1 MTGSAQRERRQIG
14 LANHVCPD
22 GEVLSAALA
31 AAHKIAALPR
41 QAVEATKRVLNLHV
55 ERAVLATIDFAMAAE
70 TESFDTP
77 ELRRTTRPLPEAVVG
92 KKVDRERST
101 VAKRTRFAEYKDRYA
116 NYRFE
121 LSEEGIL
128 LMQCHTNGGSLVW
141 DWKAHDEM
149 SDAFADIAGDR
160 EIKVLIHT
168 GTGENYNANWGA
180 PPTASKPMYLAMDD
194 QKGLAK
200 LDEKAW
206 YGRMLVENVL
216 AVDVPMISAV
226 NGPCNIHSEVP
237 LLGDIVLASEDAY
250 FQDLAHFPRG
260 MVPGDGQHVIWPLL
274 VGRNRARYM
283 LLTGKKLSAQEALEW
298 GAVNEVLPKDQLL
311 DRAWEL
317 ARELAKRP
325 PLTLRYTRMLFTQDF
340 KRAFLDEL
348 GHGLARE
355 TYAQRQF
362 FPVGGGMTPLD
373 RPWDKEPWSD

>member
-1 MTGSAQRERRQIG
+1 M
-14 LANHVCPD
+14 
-22 GEVLSAALA
+22 
-31 AAHKIAALPR
+31 
-41 QAVEATKRVLNLHV
+41 
-55 ERAVLATIDFAMAAE
+55 
-70 TESFDTP
+70 
-77 ELRRTTRPLPEAVVG
+77 
-92 KKVDRERST
+92 
-101 VAKRTRFAEYKDRYA
+101 AKRTRFAEYKDRYA
-116 NYRFE
+116 NFRFE

-149 SDAFADIAGDR
+149 ADAFADIAGDR

-168 GTGENYNANWGA
+168 GTGENYNADWGA
-180 PPTASKPMYLAMDD
+180 PPPGMQKPIYLAMDD

-298 GAVNEVLPKDQLL
+298 GAVSEVLPKNQLL

-325 PLTLRYTRMLFTQDF
+325 PLTLRYTRMLFTQDL

-373 RPWDKEPWSD
+373 RPWDKNPWSD

>member
-1 MTGSAQRERRQIG
+1 
-14 LANHVCPD
+14 
-22 GEVLSAALA
+22 
-31 AAHKIAALPR
+31 
-41 QAVEATKRVLNLHV
+41 
-55 ERAVLATIDFAMAAE
+55 
-70 TESFDTP
+70 
-77 ELRRTTRPLPEAVVG
+77 
-92 KKVDRERST
+92 
-101 VAKRTRFAEYKDRYA
+101 VARRTRFAEYKDRYA

-180 PPTASKPMYLAMDD
+180 PPPGMQKPIYLAMDD

-237 LLGDIVLASEDAY
+237 LLGDIVLAAEGAC

-260 MVPGDGQHVIWPLL
+260 MVPGDGQHVIWPWI

-298 GAVNEVLPKDQLL
+298 GAVNEVLPKSQLL

-325 PLTLRYTRMLFTQDF
+325 PLVLRYTRMLFTQDL

-362 FPVGGGMTPLD
+362 FPIGGGMTPLD
-373 RPWDKEPWSD
+373 RPWDENPWSD

>member
-1 MTGSAQRERRQIG
+1 
-14 LANHVCPD
+14 
-22 GEVLSAALA
+22 
-31 AAHKIAALPR
+31 
-41 QAVEATKRVLNLHV
+41 
-55 ERAVLATIDFAMAAE
+55 
-70 TESFDTP
+70 
-77 ELRRTTRPLPEAVVG
+77 
-92 KKVDRERST
+92 
-101 VAKRTRFAEYKDRYA
+101 VAKRTRFSEYKDRYA
-116 NYRFE
+116 NFRFE

-149 SDAFADIAGDR
+149 SDAFADVAGDR

-168 GTGENYNANWGA
+168 GTGQNYNADWGA
-180 PPTASKPMYLAMDD
+180 PPGGEPQEPIYLALDG
-194 QKGLAK
+194 QKGLSL

-216 AVDVPMISAV
+216 SVEVPMISAV

-260 MVPGDGQHVIWPLL
+260 LVPGDGQHVIWPLL

-283 LLTGKKLSAQEALEW
+283 LLTGKKLSAQEALAW
-298 GAVNEVLPKDQLL
+298 GAVNEVVPKDRLL
-311 DRAWEL
+311 DRAFEL

-325 PLTLRYTRMLFTQDF
+325 PLVLRYTRLLFTQDL

-348 GHGLARE
+348 AHGLARE

-362 FPVGGGMTPLD
+362 FPVGAGTRPLD
-373 RPWDKEPWSD
+373 RPWNQRPWSD

>member
-1 MTGSAQRERRQIG
+1 
-14 LANHVCPD
+14 
-22 GEVLSAALA
+22 
-31 AAHKIAALPR
+31 
-41 QAVEATKRVLNLHV
+41 
-55 ERAVLATIDFAMAAE
+55 
-70 TESFDTP
+70 
-77 ELRRTTRPLPEAVVG
+77 
-92 KKVDRERST
+92 
-101 VAKRTRFAEYKDRYA
+101 VAKRTRFAEYNDRYA

-121 LSEEGIL
+121 LSAEGIL

-149 SDAFADIAGDR
+149 SDAFADVAGDR

-168 GTGENYNANWGA
+168 GTGPNYNADWGPA
-180 PPTASKPMYLAMDD
+180 PIAKTLYVAMDG
-194 QKGLAK
+194 QKGLEK

-206 YGRMLVENVL
+206 YGRMLVENIL

-260 MVPGDGQHVIWPLL
+260 MVPGDGQHVIWPAI
-274 VGRNRARYM
+274 VGRNRARYL
-283 LLTGKKLSAQEALEW
+283 LLTGKQLGAREALEW
-298 GAVNEVLPKDQLL
+298 GAVSEVLPKDRLL

-325 PLTLRYTRMLFTQDF
+325 PLTLRYTRMLFTQDL
-340 KRAFLDEL
+340 KRAFLNEL
-348 GHGLARE
+348 GHGIARE

-362 FPVGGGMTPLD
+362 FPVGGGMAPLD
-373 RPWDKEPWSD
+373 RPWDKEPWS